1 MLQPSKFCDQ
11 CLEKKNADLTLIDD
25 NGNKWKCKVIVA
37 SLTQAN
43 WRIEG
48 QWKTMIDA
56 RNIKHGSCMMMGAP
70 MPGTV
75 DTAFI
80 SIKHL

>member
-1 MLQPSKFCDQ
+1 MLAPSIFREQ

-25 NGNKWKCKVIVA
+25 NGNKWKCRVVVGT
-37 SLTQAN
+37 LTQSN
-43 WRIEG
+43 RRIRG

-56 RNIKHGSCMMMGAP
+56 RNIKHGSYMIIGAL
-70 MPGTV
+70 MSGTIN
-75 DTAFI
+75 TTFF